1 MAQAGQERL
10 QRFCGLLAGRHS
22 NQQQAFDNPPFFAH
36 IILKYRAL
44 PQFDQPT
51 LLLEQGYAVDPS
63 QPYRVRILR
72 PTLQGE
78 TSIRVINFRLHELQR
93 FQGASDDRM
102 IRDTIAETAFGVLEG
117 CAYDVTPSGHST
129 FAGTT
134 EPGCRCIVHRNGV
147 DTYLKSRFQL
157 SPEGMTTLDRGYD
170 LTSHQRVWGS
180 VAGEFSFQREEDWSD
195 EIPPH
200 WWR

>member
-1 MAQAGQERL
+1 MIDGPGRPGASSTVL
-10 QRFCGLLAGRHS
+10 RFARWTAR
-22 NQQQAFDNPPFFAH
+22 NQQQAFENPPFFAH

-72 PTLQGE
+72 PTVQGE

-117 CAYDVTPSGHST
+117 CAYDVTPSGQST

-134 EPGCRCIVHRNGV
+134 EPGCRCIASQWCRH
-147 DTYLKSRFQL
+147 LSSRFQL
-157 SPEGMTTLDRGYD
+157 SPEDDHL
-170 LTSHQRVWGS
+170 GS
-180 VAGEFSFQREEDWSD
+180 GL
-195 EIPPH
+195 
-200 WWR
+200 

>member
-22 NQQQAFDNPPFFAH
+22 NQQQAFENPPFFAH

-102 IRDTIAETAFGVLEG
+102 IRDTIAACKRLLTPPVCLSAIRQL
-117 CAYDVTPSGHST
+117 DVTG
-129 FAGTT
+129 A
-134 EPGCRCIVHRNGV
+134 
-147 DTYLKSRFQL
+147 
-157 SPEGMTTLDRGYD
+157 RGA
-170 LTSHQRVWGS
+170 LF
-180 VAGEFSFQREEDWSD
+180 VARA
-195 EIPPH
+195 P
-200 WWR
+200 R